1 MTILAPVTDTAQ
13 LAVPL
18 PDGAIRYSELREGER
33 FRFVYMLK
41 LRADDPQ
48 PSHNVEAGM
57 YVCVRLAQG
66 YIHPRFGVSDDPPP
80 DAFVVRA

>member
-1 MTILAPVTDTAQ
+1 
-13 LAVPL
+13 
-18 PDGAIRYSELREGER
+18 
-33 FRFVYMLK
+33 MLK